1 MTRPGQGY
9 IKNLGSPKLRN
20 LARFLSCFGASI
32 ALAPQTFSALSNTFL
47 FNARSV
53 FLTVQRQDNGQ
64 RLKLIWGFVGDL
76 RGA

>member
-47 FNARSV
+47 FNARCVSYGS
-53 FLTVQRQDNGQ
+53 TAGQ
-64 RLKLIWGFVGDL
+64 WTEVEADMGICG
-76 RGA
+76 